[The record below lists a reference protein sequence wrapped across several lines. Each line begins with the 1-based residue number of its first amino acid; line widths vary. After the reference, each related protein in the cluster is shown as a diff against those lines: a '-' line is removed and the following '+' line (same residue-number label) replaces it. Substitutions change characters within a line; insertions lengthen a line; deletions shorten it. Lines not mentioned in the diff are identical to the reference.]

1 MWLLFAGTAT
11 SQTDP
16 TPVTP
21 DSGVANTQVQSGDI
35 FSNGTLDVQT
45 SATVATSVSTASSN
59 TLLGTVDNGA
69 NLTFTS
75 SQTTGGRTVTNPD
88 GSTSTTPSQVS
99 ATNTGTLGPGS
110 TIGTVNATTAAIGNS
125 LDAGVT
131 QGGTLSAMPSGPT
144 DTTPPISQ
152 VVTDSSIHAE
162 SNITDGSSSAGS
174 TDGKA
179 TNVYQSTQAIANSA
193 GFGATDATI
202 NATVSQTSS
211 VTAESDAETN
221 YTYVGNNGHA
231 TVASDTTL
239 TSTAVGNNVTSVG
252 VGNSSQTL
260 NVTQSQTD
268 GIVQGTQFAYL
279 GSSQESTVAATA
291 TANNINATN
300 EQGAFDVT
308 TNQTNDAFVHA
319 QGVESSYEFGGA
331 SVSAYGVGN
340 STLAGNS
347 GAGITLDNTQ
357 LNGTGGVQSEA
368 SFTGVSGYDASVA
381 STAMGNAATGYS
393 CASCGGGM
401 TIRNSQTN
409 LGDVSSTASTSVSYD
424 PANVGSGSGRY
435 ISATSTAVGNNASF
449 YVTKPNN

>member
-11 SQTDP
+11 SQTASSVD
-16 TPVTP
+16 
-21 DSGVANTQVQSGDI
+21 NTQVQSGDI
-35 FSNGTLDVQT
+35 FSNGTLNVET
-45 SATVATSVSTASSN
+45 SADTATSVSTASGN

-69 NLTFTS
+69 DLTFKS
-75 SQTTGGRTVTNPD
+75 SQTTNGLGDPATTPPHPNQVDAINTVTVGA
-88 GSTSTTPSQVS
+88 GSTM
-99 ATNTGTLGPGS
+99 
-110 TIGTVNATTAAIGNS
+110 GTVNATTAAIGNS

-131 QGGTLSAMPSGPT
+131 SGGTLSAMPASPT
-144 DTTPPISQ
+144 DAAPIYQSA
-152 VVTDSSIHAE
+152 SGAPIHAE

-174 TDGKA
+174 TDGTA

-221 YTYVGNNGHA
+221 YTYVGNNGDS
-231 TVASDTTL
+231 TVSSNATL
-239 TSTAVGNNVTSVG
+239 TSTAVGNNVSSVG

-260 NVTQSQTD
+260 NVTQGQTD
-268 GIVQGTQFAYL
+268 GTVQGTQFAYF

-300 EQGAFDVT
+300 EQGAFNVT

-368 SFTGVSGYDASVA
+368 SFTGVSGYDAQVA